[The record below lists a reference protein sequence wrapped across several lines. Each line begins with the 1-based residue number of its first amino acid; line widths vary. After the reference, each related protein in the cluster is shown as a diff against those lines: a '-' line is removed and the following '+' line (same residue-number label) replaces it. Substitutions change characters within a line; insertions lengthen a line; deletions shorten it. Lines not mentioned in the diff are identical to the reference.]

1 MTNLVVEI
9 VENDV
14 LSLFFY
20 KLVVGLLSDG
30 LIDKRTVF
38 NVFDRLDFEF
48 DRSEFFGKRITLKLF
63 R

>member
-1 MTNLVVEI
+1 LTNLVVEI

-48 DRSEFFGKRITLKLF
+48 DGSQFFGEGITLKLF